1 MSSTKRWFHKTVD
14 KTLFNEFVTKGFFTP
29 FLAQIMINKG
39 FKTIKEAYSFLFPQ
53 LTDFSDPFLLPDMEL
68 AVKRIHKALEKKER
82 IIIYGDSDADGII
95 GTFILYDFLKT
106 LGAEVEYFVPSKD
119 KEGYG
124 FHSKFLPYFKQK
136 NTTLIITVDVGISAY
151 DTVNEAKALGIDTII
166 TDHHEILRKP
176 DTIVISG
183 KFFVSPFYHL
193 CGAGVVFT
201 LIRALRSY
209 LYTQGFFKDSQIPQ
223 IRKYMELL
231 TIATLADMVPLK
243 GENRI
248 ITFFGFRDLLS
259 PSFLATKLLIESS
272 KVNGVLSEEDLCYLI
287 IPKINAAGRM
297 GNPELVIKF
306 LEEKDEQKAKNLLKE
321 LEDLN
326 LKRQM
331 LENEILNRLEK
342 TIKEKTSSEPFI
354 FIVEENVPKGML
366 GLLANRLK
374 NYYNLPVI
382 IISVENE
389 LGVASCRAPENVNL
403 LEIFSRCEDLL
414 IQYGGHK
421 HALGFKISLDLIEK
435 LKQKLLEIF
444 KNFTQ
449 FVNQKE
455 EFLYVEAEAELSELL
470 HPENFKALSYLH
482 PYGEGHLPPNILL
495 KNFEIKERFFLKD
508 KHSKL
513 LLKKGSYEIPAI
525 YFNNLIPENT
535 WINLILGQPF
545 INTFKGALE
554 IKILDVR

>member
-68 AVKRIHKALEKKER
+68 AVKRIHKALEKKEK

-136 NTTLIITVDVGISAY
+136 NVTLIITVDVGISAY

-272 KVNGVLSEEDLCYLI
+272 KVNGVLSEEDLCYLV

-382 IISVENE
+382 IISIENE
-389 LGVASCRAPENVNL
+389 LGVASCRAPENVDL
-403 LEIFSRCEDLL
+403 LKIFSRCEDLL
-414 IQYGGHK
+414 LQYGGHR

-449 FVNQKE
+449 LTNQKE

>member
-68 AVKRIHKALEKKER
+68 AVKRIHKALEKKEK

-136 NTTLIITVDVGISAY
+136 NVTLIITVDVGISAY

-272 KVNGVLSEEDLCYLI
+272 KVNGVLSEEDLCYLV

-389 LGVASCRAPENVNL
+389 LGVASCRAPENVDL
-403 LEIFSRCEDLL
+403 LKIFSRCEDLL
-414 IQYGGHK
+414 LQYGGHR